1 MLSSTMSMTEA
12 LTGPGRWRSSLAA
25 LVFLFVV
32 GRSTPAA
39 SQDTSADHQ
48 TAEAASK
55 PVSAEAKPSGPAS
68 WYGYQTFAPDA
79 LALTIFVVAGG
90 VRAEDPA
97 VATVAGLYLLG
108 APTVHALHR
117 RPGAV
122 VGSLSLR
129 IVLPFLSSV
138 VGAAVADCGNAVVND
153 EACDFGER
161 FVGFGVGMLL
171 AMVADAA
178 LLSWERPAP
187 PPGKPSPPTPRAAR
201 TSTTTVSLAPVPLRG
216 GGGLVFTGLF

>member
-1 MLSSTMSMTEA
+1 MGTSKARM
-12 LTGPGRWRSSLAA
+12 GIGRWRNHAA
-25 LVFLFVV
+25 VVVFLVV
-32 GRSTPAA
+32 AGRSTFAA
-39 SQDTSADHQ
+39 SQNGSVGPDGSGNSLKAAPATVASP
-48 TAEAASK
+48 EAA
-55 PVSAEAKPSGPAS
+55 PSGPAS

-129 IVLPFLSSV
+129 ILLPFLSSTVGSV
-138 VGAAVADCGNAVVND
+138 VANCGNQVVND

-161 FVGFGVGMLL
+161 FVGFGVGMVL

-178 LLSWERPAP
+178 LLSWERPTP
-187 PPGKPSPPTPRAAR
+187 PVRPTTPPAPRAAA
-201 TSTTTVSLAPVPLRG
+201 TTTTTLSLSPVPLRG
-216 GGGLVFTGLF
+216 GGGLVFAGLF